1 MNILWALGVLMLQT
15 TSLVVF
21 DFSEAEQVE
30 VWTIVND
37 GVMGGISEGVWYQ
50 EDDYAVFEG
59 NVSLENNG
67 GFSSVRI
74 GFRAA
79 DLSDYDGIELQVRGD
94 GQQYAF
100 GLRDMNSRYDYR
112 FSFEAPVSED
122 DEWYTIYIPFDET
135 TATFFGQEYPSA
147 PTFDASLAR
156 GMNIIISDGQEGEFR
171 LEIASIGLYA
181 ETEDEEI

>member
-1 MNILWALGVLMLQT
+1 MNILWALGTLILQT

-37 GVMGGISEGVWYQ
+37 GVMGGISEGAWYQ

-74 GFRAA
+74 GFRGV
-79 DLSDYDGIELQVRGD
+79 DISDYDGIALEVRGD

-100 GLRDMNSRYDYR
+100 GMRD
-112 FSFEAPVSED
+112 
-122 DEWYTIYIPFDET
+122 
-135 TATFFGQEYPSA
+135 
-147 PTFDASLAR
+147 
-156 GMNIIISDGQEGEFR
+156 
-171 LEIASIGLYA
+171 
-181 ETEDEEI
+181 